1 MSKQDE
7 GEFDAVVFID
17 SHAETGEELTYAVSE
32 ISGEEVPVDIL
43 RPLIEG
49 ANADVPLAE
58 WMRKTMFFDYAPG
71 MKLDAGNVYRLHFRW
86 SFEVDKFAVDVI
98 HAEVIHD

>member
-1 MSKQDE
+1 MNKQDG

-32 ISGEEVPVDIL
+32 ISGEEMPIEIL

-49 ANADVPLAE
+49 ANADVPLAK

-71 MKLDAGNVYRLHFRW
+71 MELDAGNVYRLYFQW

-98 HAEVIHD
+98 HAEVIHE